1 MPATTC
7 FRLPLFLVVL
17 FMRIDQTSSM
27 NAKGVNFSFKGLGSV
42 EAVYGVLSRVLKRD
56 AKLLFDLKFT
66 DRCGE
71 KHRDQE
77 SGRSELCFEILNGT
91 APVSGDA
98 TEANLHHRIRIRA
111 TSGPDLAYG
120 CAHYLRQRAH
130 LSFSWN
136 RTGGNIIGSSL
147 LADWPPHVPED
158 LEVRYRRVDISYFM
172 NVVTFSYT
180 FAFYGFREWEALLDW
195 AALSGIN
202 LGLAYTGQEEV
213 YRKTFSKFGVN
224 DTAFLPWV
232 NGPAYLAWSRGQSIH
247 GVAESP
253 PISWLQDQWRL
264 QKRILGRMRE
274 IGIVAVLPAF
284 QGNVPPVM
292 KELFPR
298 ANISVRS
305 DGLAAWIDALDPLF
319 SEIGNAFLRNLINDF
334 GTDHWYEADG
344 YFNTQESPW
353 LLQHSSKKNADHD
366 REHHHPRAKQGGGAK
381 APWQSPDDVPIDQNA
396 YLRARSAYAPMKNVD
411 PDAIWLYQG
420 WVWRGFSYEQLPFI
434 KGFVEAVPKGNF
446 VVLDMYDEEMEQW
459 ELFNDFSYFDAPF
472 IWSVLHNFGGN
483 TGMWGSIPLLN
494 SRPFRAFENRN
505 NSVAGTGFA
514 PEGFDQNPPYY
525 TFITDVNWME
535 EPCTDLQQWWKNYAA
550 QRYGLIDDDGGDKG
564 GGDDDDVIRGSTSR
578 GHSASS
584 SPALPLLQRAWI
596 ILGNSVYGKDQP
608 SVQEQGFMCEKAR
621 EGLTVLPLGGGEDQP
636 QHEWYELSKALSA
649 WKMLVKGSL
658 SIISNQEQHRR
669 GKSRRK
675 SGSSSSNDLHS
686 SSASSTSSSS
696 SSSPPRSVF
705 PSTLNYDIVNV
716 GREVL
721 AKVSTRMFF
730 HMTNATTPS
739 AVNSTGQKLLD
750 IQRDADELLCSD
762 PGFRVAEWIS
772 QATSMADVLIEEGR
786 GRESSSSSSRIDDI
800 RRYFELNARSQPT
813 TWEPQ
818 QKGSTQ
824 LTGIVDY
831 ANKHWGGLVGSFYR
845 GRTKCYID
853 QYMEDF
859 CGGDDDSCSPM
870 DIAGEGTS
878 ASFNKTSYIKR
889 VAEWSYQWT
898 HDFGARR
905 YPLCAY
911 DEVKHVAA
919 LSSVSSSTATTR
931 KLDREG
937 STNYGIIGGQR
948 IDNDDD
954 TGDNDN
960 TALAVPAAVS
970 ISRRLI
976 SKYSACVE
984 DPQQC

>member
-17 FMRIDQTSSM
+17 FMSIDQTSSM

-71 KHRDQE
+71 KHRDQSMEARNIYTRIPLLYTLEGTE

-305 DGLAAWIDALDPLF
+305 DGLAAWSPHPSSTPSKAYADPEIYCVIVLAIPGLIDALDPLF

-353 LLQHSSKKNADHD
+353 LLQHSSKKNADHA

-411 PDAIWLYQG
+411 PDA
-420 WVWRGFSYEQLPFI
+420 
-434 KGFVEAVPKGNF
+434 GNF

-578 GHSASS
+578 GHSASP

-621 EGLTVLPLGGGEDQP
+621 EGLTVLTIFG
-636 QHEWYELSKALSA
+636 A
-649 WKMLVKGSL
+649 
-658 SIISNQEQHRR
+658 I
-669 GKSRRK
+669 
-675 SGSSSSNDLHS
+675 
-686 SSASSTSSSS
+686 
-696 SSSPPRSVF
+696 
-705 PSTLNYDIVNV
+705 LN
-716 GREVL
+716 
-721 AKVSTRMFF
+721 STR
-730 HMTNATTPS
+730 
-739 AVNSTGQKLLD
+739 G
-750 IQRDADELLCSD
+750 
-762 PGFRVAEWIS
+762 
-772 QATSMADVLIEEGR
+772 
-786 GRESSSSSSRIDDI
+786 
-800 RRYFELNARSQPT
+800 PT

-859 CGGDDDSCSPM
+859 CGGDDDSCSAM

-919 LSSVSSSTATTR
+919 LSSASSSTATTR